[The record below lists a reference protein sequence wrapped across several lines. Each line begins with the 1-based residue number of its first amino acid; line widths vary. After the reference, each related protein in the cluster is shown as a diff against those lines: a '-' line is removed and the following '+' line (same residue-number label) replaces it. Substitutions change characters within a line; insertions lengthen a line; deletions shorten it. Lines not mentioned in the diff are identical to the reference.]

1 MATDRSINNSDLPGA
16 AAIDG
21 EWRSELPDGTEIVVQ
36 RHRQQWIVHCGSSHA
51 MSKNLDIA
59 LAQAI
64 HAETD
69 FSTRGHDVHYP
80 SWIRGMA
87 DLITSKE

>member
-1 MATDRSINNSDLPGA
+1 V
-16 AAIDG
+16 
-21 EWRSELPDGTEIVVQ
+21 VVQ
-36 RHRQQWIVHCGSSHA
+36 RHDQRWIVHCGSSHA
-51 MSKNLDIA
+51 ISRNLDLA

-69 FSTRGHDVHYP
+69 FATGAHAVHYP